1 MRVMTETP
9 EWQGKPV
16 APTVSA
22 PPQVGTAPYP
32 YSYPPE
38 PYAGGYPP
46 PPMSYG
52 DYYPGA
58 APIIRNGLGVAS
70 LVVAIIGLLLTIT
83 VAGGV
88 VLGIIAII
96 LGFVG
101 LARVKRSEANNRGV
115 ALSGVI
121 LGVIAIVVG
130 LLFIPL
136 FWFPVFKQVGATDYV
151 DCMQQAGQDS
161 SKAQDCADQLRQSVE
176 NHFPQTKAPVR

>member
-1 MRVMTETP
+1 MTETP
-9 EWQGKPV
+9 DWQGKPE

-22 PPQVGTAPYP
+22 PPPVGTAPYP

-46 PPMSYG
+46 PTYG